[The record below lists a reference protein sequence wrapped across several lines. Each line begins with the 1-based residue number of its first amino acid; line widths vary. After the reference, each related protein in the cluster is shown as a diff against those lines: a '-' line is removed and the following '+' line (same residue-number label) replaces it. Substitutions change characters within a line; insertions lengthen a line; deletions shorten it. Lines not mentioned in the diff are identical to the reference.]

1 MFINLPKEIERIIWK
16 FYFSENVVKEVKSI
30 NSIWVSPSDKL
41 ISMCKDKGCA
51 QIAHTDLE
59 RVLFMNQTPHTD
71 IVHQECLENKCGNC
85 IYHGFPCMN
94 AAFYGGFDDTLTQIW
109 DTEFYLDSEDL

>member
-1 MFINLPKEIERIIWK
+1 
-16 FYFSENVVKEVKSI
+16 
-30 NSIWVSPSDKL
+30 
-41 ISMCKDKGCA
+41 
-51 QIAHTDLE
+51 
-59 RVLFMNQTPHTD
+59 MNQTPHTD

-94 AAFYGGFDDTLTQIW
+94 AAFYGGFDDRLTQIW